1 MRAPRSGSSG
11 ELAVVARVRAL
22 AMRRRCQ
29 LAGSSSRADQVVSA
43 VLPARGRPRGRISRA
58 CLGSR
63 PASASARRSTNSIW
77 ALVLRSSSAAHLAK
91 ASWTAGS
98 SRSSTPLPSLPRSPS
113 PALRSALP
121 CPPSLV
127 ERAGVADLLGGLL
140 AAQDD
145 EQVRD
150 HRGLALLVQLDD
162 VLVLEPLQ
170 GQLHH
175 ADSTLHDPVPGT
187 DDR

>member
-43 VLPARGRPRGRISRA
+43 VLPARGRPRGRICRA

-63 PASASARRSTNSIW
+63 PASASARRSRNSIW

-98 SRSSTPLPSLPRSPS
+98 SRSRTPLRSLTASPS
-113 PALRSALP
+113 PCLRSALP

-127 ERAGVADLLGGLL
+127 ERAGVDDLLGGLP

-145 EQVRD
+145 EQGLY
-150 HRGLALLVQLDD
+150 HRRLASPTHPATAPALP
-162 VLVLEPLQ
+162 PLQ
-170 GQLHH
+170 SALCT
-175 ADSTLHDPVPGT
+175 S
-187 DDR
+187 

>member
-1 MRAPRSGSSG
+1 
-11 ELAVVARVRAL
+11 
-22 AMRRRCQ
+22 MRRRCQ

-43 VLPARGRPRGRISRA
+43 GLPARGRLRGRICRA

-63 PASASARRSTNSIW
+63 PASASARRSRNSIW

-98 SRSSTPLPSLPRSPS
+98 SRSSTPLRSLTASPS
-113 PALRSALP
+113 PCLRSALP

-127 ERAGVADLLGGLL
+127 DRAGVYHLLGRLL

-145 EQVRD
+145 QSVQD
-150 HRGLALLVQLDD
+150 HRCLPLLVHLDH
-162 VLVLEPLQ
+162 VASL
-170 GQLHH
+170 
-175 ADSTLHDPVPGT
+175 
-187 DDR
+187 